1 VIRVAIV
8 DDHPVFREG
17 LRRVLERVP
26 DFVVLWESGTVDGL
40 LEKLEQ
46 DPVDVVL
53 VDLYLGDN
61 ENSLAAARAARERYS
76 DLCVI
81 VVSASLDWDA
91 VTASRQAGANGYLP
105 KDLPIED
112 MVAAIRALA
121 DPNLGRLAFADRVG
135 TERSHKGARWVNQA
149 GLTRRERQVLFE
161 MVGGYSN
168 REIAAR
174 LGVSVTTVNK
184 HVHQVLSKLKV
195 KTRAQVI
202 ARMHSGPG
210 RGGYDSS
217 MSRS

>member
-1 VIRVAIV
+1 LIRVAIV
-8 DDHPVFREG
+8 DDHPVFRVG

-81 VVSASLDWDA
+81 VISASLDWDA